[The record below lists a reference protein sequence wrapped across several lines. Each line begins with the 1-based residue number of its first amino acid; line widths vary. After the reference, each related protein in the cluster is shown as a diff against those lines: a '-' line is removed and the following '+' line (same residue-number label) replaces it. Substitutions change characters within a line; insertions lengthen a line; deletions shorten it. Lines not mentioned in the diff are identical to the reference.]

1 MNSEKCDPAT
11 HASEKRSLFE
21 RDWEVFVIKHDE
33 DTGKFKWFTECCER
47 LAAKLT
53 NARQFVSA
61 AGR

>member
-1 MNSEKCDPAT
+1 MNSENCDPGTRAND
-11 HASEKRSLFE
+11 ERGLFE

-33 DTGKFKWFTECCER
+33 ETGKFKWFTECCER

-53 NARQFVSA
+53 NAKRSVSA